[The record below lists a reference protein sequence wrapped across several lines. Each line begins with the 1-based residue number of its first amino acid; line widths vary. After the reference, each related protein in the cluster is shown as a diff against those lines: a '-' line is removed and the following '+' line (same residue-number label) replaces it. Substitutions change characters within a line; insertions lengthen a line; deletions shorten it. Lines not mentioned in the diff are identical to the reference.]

1 MIFQLLKISLT
12 TYYTFDSIIRQ
23 QADLINKLQK
33 KIKELEDNKIRT
45 DIIHYKIN
53 TIINMHENE
62 NNLNNCSKKMNI
74 I

>member
-1 MIFQLLKISLT
+1 MSLT
-12 TYYTFDSIIRQ
+12 IYYAFGSIIRQ

-33 KIKELEDNKIRT
+33 RIKELEDDKIRT

-53 TIINMHENE
+53 TVINMHE